1 MEYGTSGHHIHWDC
15 YEKDVTDLTQSSIPI
30 YNGAKPIKVEKG
42 TFCQTSK
49 PYVYLYMYGYGV
61 GVKTTSSTF

>member
-15 YEKDVTDLTQSSIPI
+15 YEKDVTDLTQNSIPI
-30 YNGAKPIKVEKG
+30 YNGAKPVKVEEG

-61 GVKTTSSTF
+61 SR